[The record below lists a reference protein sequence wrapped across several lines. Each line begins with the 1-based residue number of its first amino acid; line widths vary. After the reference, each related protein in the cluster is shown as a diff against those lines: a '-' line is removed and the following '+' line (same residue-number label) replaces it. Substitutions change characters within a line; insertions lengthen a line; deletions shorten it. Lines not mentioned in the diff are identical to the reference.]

1 MSSFTL
7 NDISGFKNL
16 IKAGAIRACER
27 MGTRKSVK
35 PQQEPFW
42 KRRTESDIT
51 RLRKDL
57 SRQDEWL
64 KVGLSPSKKN
74 SFHLLQ

>member
-1 MSSFTL
+1 MSSVIL
-7 NDISGFKNL
+7 IDISGFKNL
-16 IKAGAIRACER
+16 IKADAIRACER

-42 KRRTESDIT
+42 KRRTKSDIT

-57 SRQDEWL
+57 SRQDEWF